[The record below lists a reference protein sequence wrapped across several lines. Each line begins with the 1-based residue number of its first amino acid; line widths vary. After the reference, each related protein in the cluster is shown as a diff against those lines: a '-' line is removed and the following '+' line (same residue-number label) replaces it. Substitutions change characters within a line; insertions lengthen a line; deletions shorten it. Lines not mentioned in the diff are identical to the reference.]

1 MFPDGTVLMM
11 KMTTN
16 LITYRKRFPFICP
29 FEDDDEVDGCLLQV
43 SRTLRPAGVDDY
55 ITINIDDRMDIY
67 LSIEETRIWAA
78 ELNRVADYKGKE

>member
-1 MFPDGTVLMM
+1 MLPDGKVLMM
-11 KMTTN
+11 KMITN

-29 FEDDDEVDGCLLQV
+29 FEENDDVAGCLLQV

-55 ITINIDDRMDIY
+55 ITINIDDLMDIY

-78 ELNRVADYKGKE
+78 ELNRVADYKGNE